1 MTDLNAVGFALE
13 ELFALRL
20 QALSGRWPRM
30 CAHRGLKGKMTQR
43 DKEIAERLALVKGTL
58 SQVCTRTQSSVELV
72 AVSKTFPAEAVLAAA
87 LAGQS
92 IFGENYAQEGCA
104 KVDWFKENH
113 PECKLVWHFIGPLQ
127 ANKTRPVAERF
138 DWVDSVDRLRI
149 AKRLND
155 QRPEGLPPLNVLIE
169 VNISAEESKSGVMPE
184 ELQAVASEIAK
195 LPRLK
200 LVRSPLRA
208 MKALFDAHKDEFGW
222 DTLSMGMSADM
233 VQAVEEGATMVR
245 VGSAIFGARHYPA
258 KA

>member
-72 AVSKTFPAEAVLAAA
+72 AVSKTFPAEAVFAAVMPDRA
-87 LAGQS
+87 FSARTMPRKDVPKSTGS
-92 IFGENYAQEGCA
+92 KKTIPNENSCGTSS
-104 KVDWFKENH
+104 DRF
-113 PECKLVWHFIGPLQ
+113 
-127 ANKTRPVAERF
+127 RPTKPDRWPNAF

-155 QRPEGLPPLNVLIE
+155 QRPEVCRPLMFSL
-169 VNISAEESKSGVMPE
+169 KSTSV
-184 ELQAVASEIAK
+184 
-195 LPRLK
+195 PR
-200 LVRSPLRA
+200 R
-208 MKALFDAHKDEFGW
+208 
-222 DTLSMGMSADM
+222 
-233 VQAVEEGATMVR
+233 
-245 VGSAIFGARHYPA
+245 A
-258 KA
+258 KAALCPRSSKPWQAKSPSCLDSNCAG